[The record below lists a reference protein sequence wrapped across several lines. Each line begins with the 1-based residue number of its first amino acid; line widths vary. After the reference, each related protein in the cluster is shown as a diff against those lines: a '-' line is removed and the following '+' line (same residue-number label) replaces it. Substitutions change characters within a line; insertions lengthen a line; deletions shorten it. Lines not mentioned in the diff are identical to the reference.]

1 MWVAICATGAWA
13 CSSGGGDGDDAAP
26 PPPTTV
32 AFTTSAVDHSE
43 GGGALN
49 VDVRLST
56 TLAELTADLTVDV
69 VDRGTG
75 TATSASDY
83 FAFAPVTVTFP
94 TGSVSGDI
102 QTVSLTAI
110 DDSLAEGANETV
122 VLGLQDVSG
131 GALGG
136 ATTQTVTLLEIDT
149 AAVAFQAATTL
160 TPDETANSY
169 VAAVELDLSPG
180 ASLGFD
186 IDLIVSDD
194 GTGSATSGADYASIN
209 PVSVQFSA
217 GTASGTT
224 RDVTIQV
231 LDDTD
236 LEGPETVAVHL
247 TGPSMTEVITTGI
260 LRHVLTITDD
270 EAPPAPAFVA
280 THGPTGTETPLAY
293 NDAIDLGTQTN
304 DTGPN
309 AGTLLVIAN
318 QGGGPMQLG
327 NPVLSGANASD
338 FSLEIQSATS
348 PGASVAATS
357 APAEMV
363 DLGAPFVRMAAS
375 TVPGDA
381 SDVVR
386 PGIAVAID
394 YASLGDLA
402 HVDRARLHGFPLP
415 DLGDVTL
422 ELERVPL
429 PIADDAVLMVDG
441 EVVAGGPRALLRD
454 LSTWSGTAVEIPDSR
469 VFLSMTEDGP
479 QGFVEL
485 PFDEGRFIHLSPET
499 AASASSPATCR
510 LVHESDLVA
519 LAGDVRPPLCA
530 GVEDVPGQTLDLGH
544 DLPGLASNA
553 PPIGETVVAPNCR
566 IAIETD
572 YQFFQDL
579 GSASALTDYVTGLV
593 AATSDT
599 YFEHVQTTL
608 SIAYLGIHTTA
619 ADPWTTPDGGGS
631 TSAMLSEFRS
641 AWNSSGWPASA
652 DLAHFL
658 SGANLGG
665 GIAYVNVLCSQSFGY
680 GVSANLRGNINWGT
694 WNGTNG
700 SFTWDFV
707 VFAHELGH
715 NFGTGHTHDY
725 CPPIDQC
732 SSNCNGTTTCS
743 QGTIMSYCHTCG
755 GMDNIDIAFHPEVSN
770 LMRQRV
776 DSSCLG
782 DAAMAAGDAVTYRL
796 QFWPRSGTGA
806 KSATITFDH
815 DASNVNDPFVLTVT
829 GTSQ

>member
-1 MWVAICATGAWA
+1 MVVLGAAGAWA
-13 CSSGGGDGDDAAP
+13 CSGGGGDGEAAP

-32 AFTTSAVDHSE
+32 AFTAGAADHSE
-43 GGGALN
+43 GAGTFD
-49 VDVRLST
+49 VEVRLST
-56 TLAELTADLTVDV
+56 TFAELPADLTVDV

-75 TATSASDY
+75 SATSGSDY
-83 FAFAPVTVTFP
+83 VAFAPQTVTFP
-94 TGSVSGDI
+94 MGSVSGDV
-102 QTVSLTAI
+102 QTLSLTAI
-110 DDSLAEGANETV
+110 DDSLAEGTDETV
-122 VLGLQDVSG
+122 VLGLQDVTG

-136 ATTQTVTLLEIDT
+136 ATTLTVTLEEIDT
-149 AAVAFQAATTL
+149 AAVAFQTATTL

-169 VAAVELDLSPG
+169 AATVELDLSPG

-186 IDLIVSDD
+186 IDLILSDD
-194 GTGSATSGADYASIN
+194 GTGSATSGADYASID
-209 PVSVQFSA
+209 PVSVQFPA
-217 GTASGTT
+217 GTADGAT
-224 RDVTIQV
+224 RAVVIQV
-231 LDDTD
+231 LDDAD

-247 TGPSMTEVITTGI
+247 TGASMTEVVTTGI

-270 EAPPAPAFVA
+270 EAPPAPSFVA
-280 THGPTGTETPLAY
+280 TYGPTGTETSLAY
-293 NDAIDLGTQTN
+293 NDTIDLGTQTN

-318 QGGGPMQLG
+318 QGGGAMQLG
-327 NPVLSGANASD
+327 NPILSGANATD
-338 FSLEIQSATS
+338 FSIEVQSATT
-348 PGASVAATS
+348 PGGM
-357 APAEMV
+357 PAETRAPIETV
-363 DLGAPFVRMAAS
+363 DLGTPFVRLAAS
-375 TVPGDA
+375 AALGDA
-381 SDVVR
+381 PDVVR
-386 PGIAVAID
+386 PGIAVEVDA
-394 YASLGDLA
+394 AALGDLA

-415 DLGDVTL
+415 NLGEVTL

-454 LSTWSGTAVEIPDSR
+454 LSTWRGSAVEVPGSR
-469 VFLSMTEDGP
+469 VFLSMTQDGP
-479 QGFVEL
+479 HGFVEL
-485 PFDEGRFIHLSPET
+485 PFAEGRFIHLSPET
-499 AASASSPATCR
+499 AASASTPATCR
-510 LVHESDLVA
+510 LVHEADLVS
-519 LAGDVRPPLCA
+519 LAGDVRPPLCG
-530 GVEDVPGQTLDLGH
+530 GVAHVPGQTLDL
-544 DLPGLASNA
+544 DLPSAASSP
-553 PPIGETVVAPNCR
+553 PPIGETVVPPNCR

-579 GSASALTDYVTGLV
+579 GSAGALTDYVTGLV

-608 SIAYLGIHTTA
+608 SIAYLGIHTNA
-619 ADPWTTPDGGGS
+619 SDPWTTPDGGGS
-631 TSAMLSEFRS
+631 TSAMLSEFRT
-641 AWNSSGWPASA
+641 AWNASGWPASA

-680 GVSANLRGNINWGT
+680 GVSANLRGNIDWGAWT
-694 WNGTNG
+694 GTNG

-732 SSNCNGTTTCS
+732 ASNCNGTTSCS

-770 LMRQRV
+770 RMRQRV
-776 DSSCLG
+776 DASCLG
-782 DAAMAAGDAVTYRL
+782 DAAMASGDSVTYRL

-806 KSATITFDH
+806 KTATITVDH
-815 DASNVNDPFVLTVT
+815 DASNVSDPFVLTVS